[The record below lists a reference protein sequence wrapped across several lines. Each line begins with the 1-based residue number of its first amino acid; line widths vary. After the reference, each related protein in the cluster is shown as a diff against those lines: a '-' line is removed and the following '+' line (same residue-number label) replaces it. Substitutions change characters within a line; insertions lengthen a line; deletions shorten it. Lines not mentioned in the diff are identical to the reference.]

1 MSTVAHRHPVPD
13 HQVDEPTRT
22 ADATYPP
29 LARLLAPRAVDVG
42 LLVRPSEVGGR
53 VAYGD
58 LVRRGALVEVWDGV
72 AAPARVPHTPTL
84 RALAVRDL
92 VPTRTVLAGA
102 GAAWVLCGGRRPD
115 RLDVLYPPG
124 SHRPAPL
131 PGRVPRQATVLR
143 SETELVAGVLVTAP
157 RRTALDVATR
167 CDRATALEILR
178 LLRST
183 RALDVAG
190 ALRSLELRFRW
201 PGRERAREVLDLL
214 LAEDAPPG

>member
-1 MSTVAHRHPVPD
+1 MSTGT
-13 HQVDEPTRT
+13 HQRPASGLRDDAPTE
-22 ADATYPP
+22 TYPP

-42 LLVRPSEVGGR
+42 LLVRPSEVGGQ

-72 AAPARVPHTPTL
+72 AAPARVPQTPTL

-92 VPTRTVLAGA
+92 VPARTVLAGA
-102 GAAWVLCGGRRPD
+102 GAAWVLCGGRRPV

-124 SHRPAPL
+124 THRPTPL
-131 PGRVPRQATVLR
+131 PGRVPRQSAVLR
-143 SETELVAGVLVTAP
+143 SETEVVAGVLVTDP

-178 LLRST
+178 RLRSA
-183 RALDVAG
+183 RELDVA
-190 ALRSLELRFRW
+190 AAARSLELRFRW
-201 PGRERAREVLDLL
+201 PGREKAREVLDVL
-214 LAEDAPPG
+214 LAEATPPG